1 MDEGEFIIGTKQYN
15 YNTLEP
21 KLLKANKYNLSF
33 FNSIFKKNYSNI
45 EDLQK
50 YMKNNKTE
58 VALAIFNF
66 DKKIIFPEYIME
78 AIKNE

>member
-1 MDEGEFIIGTKQYN
+1 
-15 YNTLEP
+15 
-21 KLLKANKYNLSF
+21 
-33 FNSIFKKNYSNI
+33 
-45 EDLQK
+45 
-50 YMKNNKTE
+50 MKNNKTE